1 MIVSRRCLQA
11 MAFAVTSKTQHSF
24 ELETL
29 QDRLCAAVDTARAD
43 AGSTTRSLGFA
54 RRLRRR
60 ARHDASSN
68 LGPPN
73 FQEAAFAFSP
83 SFETK
88 PAFRPRAGKPTTEAC
103 HDLAYP
109 DDACDGEGR
118 RARVA
123 DAERQAGTRPRTWSS
138 PAVP

>member
-1 MIVSRRCLQA
+1 MESVGVKPEGTGSIPVCCTTKDSTVVEQMNHNHPDAGFSRGPAVSPQG
-11 MAFAVTSKTQHSF
+11 FSS

-88 PAFRPRAGKPTTEAC
+88 PAFRPRAGKAN
-103 HDLAYP
+103 
-109 DDACDGEGR
+109 DGGM
-118 RARVA
+118 
-123 DAERQAGTRPRTWSS
+123 P
-138 PAVP
+138 